1 MFDKLYTEFENTNN
15 ICKFYDTYN
24 ENRIST
30 RFLLIRSLDK
40 EHLKEIISMYSEN
53 EPTGSIKFL
62 TKQAYETNI
71 TIEQL
76 LKYIEEKRTTLIS
89 TREQELEG
97 LSNILSQIPIVTCGV
112 RNDKIDDIV
121 KGFVRN
127 KTIKSYNLLLEELDS
142 SLLQRVRQYCLWSY
156 YNQTANDII
165 ELFFL
170 KHPKVIPT
178 LRKIPNIDFFL
189 KIEDKILPFDLKFT
203 HISDQAREGYFDLV
217 SQGVNSNQ
225 SIFDDFIVTEEN
237 PSELD
242 VIRTYYNAY
251 KASHRHLKLTAA
263 SKLSKYDLVSYITNI
278 GDSSSQNFIVKIENS
293 RAKYVPSSSDE
304 LKILEWWN
312 YKYQGERL
320 FCNNNRLF
328 VFVSY
333 KNKFIDG
340 RELKGKTEEIG
351 KNIIALLDSLTED
364 SIHEIHYHYD
374 KEDRLTGDYTA
385 LSLSTIYSE

>member
-217 SQGVNSNQ
+217 SQGVNSNH